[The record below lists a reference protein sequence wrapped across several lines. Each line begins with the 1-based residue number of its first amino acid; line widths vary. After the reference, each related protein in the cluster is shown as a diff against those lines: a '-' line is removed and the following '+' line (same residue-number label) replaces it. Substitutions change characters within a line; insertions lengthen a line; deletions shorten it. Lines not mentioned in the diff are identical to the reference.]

1 MKKILIGIISVAL
14 SSGVLF
20 YHGQPDGRLHVYFLN
35 VGQGD
40 AILIRT
46 PSGKNIMVDSGPDQ
60 NILPELQQTL
70 PYFANRIDYAILTH
84 TDRDHIQGF
93 ISVFHRYRVGAVL
106 LTGAYK
112 PGALY
117 RAFLKAMQQEHIPA
131 LIADASKDLVFDDGV
146 KIDILFP
153 FHPIVGPVAITNN
166 TAIIVKIVFGT
177 NEILLTGDAEAP
189 EEETLLR
196 AHVNLDS
203 DVLKIAHHGSK
214 TSTIPAF
221 LNAVSPEYSVISVG
235 KHNTYHHPHPST
247 MKRLETYGTRIL
259 RTDESGRIEFIFDKN
274 GITKINTQSTRTI
287 SAPSE
292 RSFSSNRS

>member
-1 MKKILIGIISVAL
+1 MKKILLGIISVAL

-20 YHGQPDGRLHVYFLN
+20 YHGQPDGLLHVYFLN

-60 NILPELQQTL
+60 NVLPELKQVL
-70 PYFANRIDYAILTH
+70 PYFENRIDYAILTH

-93 ISVFHRYRVGAVL
+93 IAIFRRYQVGKVL
-106 LTGAYK
+106 FTGAYK

-117 RAFLKAMQQEHIPA
+117 RAFLKAMQKEHIPGV
-131 LIADASKDLVFDDGV
+131 IVDASKDLVFDDGV
-146 KIDILFP
+146 KVDILFP
-153 FHPIVGPVAITNN
+153 FHPMVGPVAVTNN
-166 TAIIVKIVFGT
+166 TCIIAKIIFGT

-189 EEETLLR
+189 EEEELLKAR
-196 AHVNLDS
+196 VDLDS

-214 TSTIPAF
+214 TSTTPAF

-235 KHNTYHHPHPST
+235 KNNTYHHPHPSI
-247 MKRLETYGTRIL
+247 MKRLKDYNTRIL
-259 RTDESGRIEFIFDKN
+259 RTDEFGRIELVFDKD
-274 GITKINTQSTRTI
+274 GLVKINTQSPRTI
-287 SAPSE
+287 SAPSD